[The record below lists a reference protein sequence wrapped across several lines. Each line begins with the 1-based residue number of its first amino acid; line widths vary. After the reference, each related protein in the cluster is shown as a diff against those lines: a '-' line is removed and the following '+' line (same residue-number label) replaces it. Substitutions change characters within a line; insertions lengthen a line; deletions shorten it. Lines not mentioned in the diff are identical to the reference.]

1 VAGIGGP
8 ALADGVL
15 AGTPLGIAVDDAGLI
30 WFTAAN
36 KNTIARLTPPADPL
50 GSSVTQIDHFKIPSG
65 LTINEPDI
73 GGIFTTSIPHSITQ
87 GPDGKMWFTEL
98 ATRQV
103 GWLDPAQAVP
113 GTTQGM
119 HEILIGDNAFG
130 ARTQPADLVT
140 DPAGTVF
147 VTDEYGDQI
156 TAVTPSGIKDRWRP
170 TERVSL
176 TDQPMIDPAGNLWFL
191 EAGANLITR
200 IKGVAATHRL
210 QGPDTSSSGPGVGKP
225 PTGPAPGPTPKDS
238 VAVACAAKQWSFGTA
253 AKPRVLLLGNTPAQ
267 VTACVGKPT
276 ATKGRIWTYGK
287 RLRVTFAAGKVVEF
301 TVMTNALRAKTGD
314 VGIGSPV
321 AMLRRLSTAKV
332 THDRK
337 TGRYV
342 TVLRVGAKQGAKVV
356 FGVTNKKVTRITVSL
371 VRTSK

>member
-1 VAGIGGP
+1 
-8 ALADGVL
+8 
-15 AGTPLGIAVDDAGLI
+15 
-30 WFTAAN
+30 
-36 KNTIARLTPPADPL
+36 
-50 GSSVTQIDHFKIPSG
+50 
-65 LTINEPDI
+65 
-73 GGIFTTSIPHSITQ
+73 
-87 GPDGKMWFTEL
+87 
-98 ATRQV
+98 
-103 GWLDPAQAVP
+103 
-113 GTTQGM
+113 M

-210 QGPDTSSSGPGVGKP
+210 QGPDTSSSGPGTSSL
-225 PTGPAPGPTPKDS
+225 PTGPGPGPTPKDS